1 MWHVRGDVDVSAQKS
16 KRTKKCRNCGSPV
29 RKTQGNAGYCKRC
42 IKKALEEQNARAE
55 PDVQCGI
62 CGTFYTRQGVG
73 DDCMCP
79 SCGNAL
85 LDSNE
90 RLSRKERRDN
100 YV

>member
-1 MWHVRGDVDVSAQKS
+1 MTAQKS
-16 KRTKKCRNCGSPV
+16 KRTKKCRNCKSPV

-42 IKKALEEQNARAE
+42 IKKALEEQNDRAE

-62 CGTFYTRQGVG
+62 CGTFYARQGVG
-73 DDCMCP
+73 DDWMCP

-90 RLSRKERRDN
+90 RLSKKERRDN